1 MERRP
6 PDTAARGALDRTL
19 PKEFAIDVAER
30 SVLLTEKSVILERA
44 STALLHRGVRCQRSS
59 GVPGG
64 WTCGLRSGGHGF
76 SGLADMRSPD
86 DRLGQGDHPLAGEG
100 FSEPVTVTF
109 GCHEVGVV

>member
-44 STALLHRGVRCQRSS
+44 STALLHRGVR
-59 GVPGG
+59 VK
-64 WTCGLRSGGHGF
+64 
-76 SGLADMRSPD
+76 SPSALHESWRVGAAAWRPRKELWRRCYRPSI
-86 DRLGQGDHPLAGEG
+86 RLFWHA
-100 FSEPVTVTF
+100 T
-109 GCHEVGVV
+109 